1 LRANLLFF
9 WSKSLRLTF
18 LIASLAPLA
27 LLILTTMKTTFSQP
41 TTKLLF
47 KKIPLYFLGILGINL
62 IISPLVQAST
72 GGILSRGQSYAL
84 GLLGLVSLS
93 LFVYLF
99 VVIFQPEKF

>member
-1 LRANLLFF
+1 LESR
-9 WSKSLRLTF
+9 SLSLTF
-18 LIASLAPLA
+18 LGASLAPLA

-47 KKIPLYFLGILGINL
+47 KKIPLYFLGILGINS

-84 GLLGLVSLS
+84 GLLGLVTLS